1 MLGCTKYKCKEVT
14 GFFYTLAS
22 SSFPEK
28 KKIQPTFKTV
38 IDRNCKEKIKSE
50 YISN

>member
-28 KKIQPTFKTV
+28 EKYNLLSRQLLTEIVKKK
-38 IDRNCKEKIKSE
+38 
-50 YISN
+50 